1 MLKACVP
8 LTYQKRESASRYDDG
23 YFDDD
28 VIPLLFFCALE
39 VCVPLVFP
47 FSFHFLIH
55 LYDSDLLCDLTTVFG
70 RCSHLSFII
79 PFFSRLALLHFS
91 TRMFSAMN
99 AKLIFALIP
108 IAVSLI
114 GCNTD
119 STTLPIEDYTGS
131 PEGLYVNADS
141 AAVMFVGA
149 SDSEFPIVISDF
161 DSNSIYATKQVVET
175 FPTIKTQGLISW
187 SALEWINDN
196 TTEFSILIDGT
207 QANAYS
213 NLVDT
218 TVLYTFNKSP
228 KSLSLEE
235 LSSGWVETESNANW
249 QINSDGTYRINP
261 FDTCIFEGTLIE
273 THDFYISL
281 DSVASG
287 CTNHLLDGAFP
298 QVRIAT
304 FTQNQST
311 YVVGTFFREDV
322 IIWDNVIEASNN

>member
-1 MLKACVP
+1 
-8 LTYQKRESASRYDDG
+8 
-23 YFDDD
+23 
-28 VIPLLFFCALE
+28 
-39 VCVPLVFP
+39 
-47 FSFHFLIH
+47 
-55 LYDSDLLCDLTTVFG
+55 
-70 RCSHLSFII
+70 
-79 PFFSRLALLHFS
+79 
-91 TRMFSAMN
+91 MN